1 MFALEQLVRE
11 IARAEVHA
19 ALAAIESPARDE
31 WLDSTEAAEYL
42 GYSVGHL
49 HNLRAVVPSYKV
61 GGRRRYRR
69 SELNAYIE
77 GWCGADEAAGPFART
92 VMLSREQFGALVRR
106 VEDRLRDDRGDGFLD
121 GVSKAAFLGPSG
133 RPVHH
138 LVEPERLPHLRAGMR
153 LLCDRARPRVWVE
166 HGGRAHVVEAER
178 LCTAT
183 LPRLRS
189 AEWQLVA
196 RARAALELFEPPLI
210 RGGSS

>member
-11 IARAEVHA
+11 IAREQVHA

-77 GWCGADEAAGPFART
+77 GWWGADEAAGPFART
-92 VMLSREQFGALVRR
+92 VMLSRERFEALARR
-106 VEDRLRDDRGDGFLD
+106 VEDRLRDDRDGFLD
-121 GVSKAAFLGPSG
+121 EVSKAASLGPS
-133 RPVHH
+133 RKPVHH
-138 LVEPERLPHLRAGMR
+138 LVEPEQLPHLRAGRR
-153 LLCDRARPRVWVE
+153 LFCDRADPRVWVE
-166 HGGRAHVVEAER
+166 HGGRAQVVEAER

-189 AEWQLVA
+189 VEWQLVA
-196 RARAALELFEPPLI
+196 RERAALELLEPPLI